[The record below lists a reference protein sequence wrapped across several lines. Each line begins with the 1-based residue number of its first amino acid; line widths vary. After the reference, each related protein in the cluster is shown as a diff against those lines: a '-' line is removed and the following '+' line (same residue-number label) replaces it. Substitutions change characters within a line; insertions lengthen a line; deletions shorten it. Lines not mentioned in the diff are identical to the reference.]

1 MSINSL
7 FNIGHSALTAT
18 QAAINVTGNNL
29 ANVNTEGYSRQSVR
43 FEERRQL
50 YGTPGALGQG
60 VDAAEIY
67 RNFNRFTENAYL
79 SRSSQYSRWTEQA
92 TVLQSVESLFN
103 EANRAG
109 ISSALGEFFNDWQDL
124 SLRPSDQPDREAL
137 LSNAQKLAQLIS
149 DTKGTLED
157 VQKEMD
163 LYIEQSVRE
172 VNEILEGIKN
182 VNAQISAN
190 HIKGVTNANQL
201 LDQRDALV
209 RKLGTFV
216 DVDVE
221 DRGGGDFAVSTKAG
235 HTLVDGQTT
244 NPLELRSERIENKL
258 MRGSKYEGSM
268 EFEGSDSHEYTFEI
282 STPPTAAGADPI
294 ANPAKPGTM
303 RVSLDG
309 GKTWLKDDDGSDLQV
324 RVPVEPG
331 ETVKIKDISVSFN
344 ADTTKLVAG
353 DSFEII
359 PKTGLYWVKPT
370 RDALNIT
377 PQTLKDGTDNTGRL
391 TGGKLAAYFTVRD
404 ENAGRYIDKLD
415 ALTNALIWEVN
426 AIHSQGASK
435 PMTNTL
441 GSASVDKI
449 NQALGLTDSGLPYSD
464 GLTEG
469 NLSFQ
474 FYDVDGKPLS
484 SGPLDFVAD
493 VAGDDTTAGIQNFDP
508 MKHSLQD
515 VTDAINRS
523 YPDGKGGSLLNAN
536 IVDGKLQLTAA
547 PGTTFAVQK
556 DSTGLL
562 AGLGI
567 NTMFT
572 GSGASDIAIKSDVLQ
587 DSSFI
592 NTGSVNADGTI
603 KEGDAST
610 AKAIAELGTKGVKIS
625 TTWDYS
631 TQTLGSY
638 YAGTVSLVGAET
650 RTANFNMS
658 YNKAL
663 ATDLDEQ
670 CSSVSGVN
678 LDDEMT
684 NLIKFQHSY
693 TAAAKLI
700 TTADQM
706 LQTLLSLKQ

>member
-29 ANVNTEGYSRQSVR
+29 ANVNTEGYSRQNVR

-50 YGTPGALGQG
+50 YGSPGALGQG

-67 RNFNRFTENAYL
+67 RNFNRFVENAYL
-79 SRSSQYSRWTEQA
+79 SRAGQYNRWTEQA

-157 VQKEMD
+157 VQHEMD

-172 VNEILEGIKN
+172 VNEILEGIKS

-209 RKLGTFV
+209 RQLGTFV

-244 NPLELRSERIENKL
+244 NPLELRAERIENNLRKD
-258 MRGSKYEGSM
+258 SKYEGSM

-282 STPPTAAGADPI
+282 STPPTT
-294 ANPAKPGTM
+294 NPAVPGTM

-324 RVPVEPG
+324 RVPSEPG
-331 ETVKIKDISVSFN
+331 ETVKIKDISVSFT
-344 ADTTKLVAG
+344 ADTSKLVAG
-353 DSFEII
+353 DSFEIV

-435 PMTNTL
+435 PMTNTM
-441 GSASVDKI
+441 GSASVDKL
-449 NQALGLTDSGLPYSD
+449 NQALGLTDSGLPYSSR
-464 GLTEG
+464 LTEG

-474 FYDVDGKPLS
+474 FYDADGKPLS

-493 VAGDDTTAGIQNFDP
+493 VAGDPDTAGIQNFDP
-508 MKHSLQD
+508 TKHSLQD

-523 YPDGKGGSLLNAN
+523 YPDGKGGSLLKAD

-572 GSGASDIAIKSDVLQ
+572 GSDASDIAIKADVLQ

-625 TTWDYS
+625 TTWEYS

-650 RTANFNMS
+650 RTANFNMN

-670 CSSVSGVN
+670 CSSISGVN